1 MTAAKVS
8 TCPAIPEL
16 GALFYDMED
25 DMVSAKLVLK
35 HVRWVVASSDMEA
48 AMQLL
53 NGVIASI
60 GYDFPLIENEQWV
73 QLKAESIMHTARSC
87 MPASAP
93 LTSSTSSPTGRQ
105 SFGGSA
111 RDLVGESESIGLADA
126 AERRSVSKTSSTT
139 TSSSRRLGT
148 QRFASAPCAGR
159 SKQHQASGCD
169 LQDEINA
176 CLADRQLSKCTSV
189 SAASTC
195 SETPRRLDS
204 RPWTPDADARAGR
217 VTLDNLER
225 ITSEADRSMTKR
237 ASSVSTSSTSSG
249 TGSSSQQSEMWA
261 DAPVRQ
267 KASRARSVTSWIKA
281 VCKGSGSNTPKDPA
295 PRATNAAVA
304 RRPAG
309 GDVRDYYDY
318 WVRSMDVKS
327 LKKTSRSP
335 LAKFTKDAQG
345 RCDDDFDSILK

>member
-1 MTAAKVS
+1 MVAARVS

-16 GALFYDMED
+16 GALFDNMEE
-25 DMVSAKLVLK
+25 DMVSAKLVLR

-73 QLKAESIMHTARSC
+73 QLKAESIKLTADSC
-87 MPASAP
+87 MPESA
-93 LTSSTSSPTGRQ
+93 SSTSSPPSLTAPRTLGA
-105 SFGGSA
+105 SA
-111 RDLVGESESIGLADA
+111 RDLVGESESTGLADA
-126 AERRSVSKTSSTT
+126 AERSVSKTSSTT